1 MNILF
6 TQALQYFN
14 LFSFGFGYHNV
25 IFCAANKYRFSSGSG
40 SGFASL
46 NQRTVAQ
53 DLQFLSVVGK
63 GRYGEVKKACY
74 RGDRIVAVK
83 VSLQF
88 VDLIFLFC
96 E

>member
-1 MNILF
+1 MQL
-6 TQALQYFN
+6 TK
-14 LFSFGFGYHNV
+14 
-25 IFCAANKYRFSSGSG
+25 CCFSSGSG

-53 DLQFLSVVGK
+53 DLQFLSIVGK

-83 VSLQF
+83 VNLLF
-88 VDLIFLFC
+88 DLISLFC